1 MTCARRPSKPL
12 GVNTPPLRRGWT
24 TGACATAATRAAA
37 EALLTGHF
45 PDPVTIHLPGGQSA
59 AFALAEARC
68 DGKAAMA
75 AIVKDAGD
83 DPDVTHG
90 ALIRATVSRGGAGSG
105 ITFRAGAG
113 IGMVTLPGLPIPPG
127 EPAIN
132 PVPRRMMT
140 EALADVSAR
149 FGGGDDW
156 VVEISIPNGEALAQK
171 TLNPRLGIIGGL
183 SVLGTTGI
191 VIPFSCAAW
200 IDSIHRGVDV
210 ARAIGLTHLA
220 ASTGRTSEEAVQ
232 RLYGLPDRALLDMG
246 DFVGGTL
253 KYIRTHPV
261 ERLTIAGG
269 PAKMTKLAQGR
280 LDLHSKRGSVD
291 TEALTTLAGELGA
304 DATLVDAI
312 TKANTTLH
320 VFELAAKLPLA
331 AAIAARAHGVA
342 QAVLGDAPVAL
353 DIVVFDREGRLMAR
367 HPSPPPE
374 G

>member
-1 MTCARRPSKPL
+1 
-12 GVNTPPLRRGWT
+12 VNTPPLRRGWT